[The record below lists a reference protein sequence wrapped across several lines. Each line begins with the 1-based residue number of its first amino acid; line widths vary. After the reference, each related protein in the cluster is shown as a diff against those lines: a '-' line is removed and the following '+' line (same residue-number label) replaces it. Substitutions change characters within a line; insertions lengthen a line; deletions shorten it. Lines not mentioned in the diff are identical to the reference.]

1 MFLTRLLAGTPAALV
16 PTQCA
21 VCHGWGRER
30 ICGAC
35 TQRFMP
41 AVPRCIRCALR
52 VPAGTAMCGACIA
65 EPPPQDGAVAA
76 MDYAHPWD
84 QLIARFKFSDALDLA
99 SSFARRMQ
107 GAVQSTGAAQ
117 VDLVLP
123 VPLSAQRLRERGF
136 NQSWE
141 LARRLAA
148 LIGCKADSTLLLRI
162 KDTPHQLAFPVDQR
176 ASNVKGAFAVE
187 PGRTTELQGKS
198 IAVVD
203 DVMTTGATM
212 GEIAPV
218 LKRAGAAQVHAW
230 VLARTPT
237 PGE

>member
-1 MFLTRLLAGTPAALV
+1 LFLTRLLAGPPAALI

-30 ICGAC
+30 VCDAC
-35 TQRFMP
+35 LQRFMP
-41 AVPRCIRCALR
+41 TLPRCRRCALR
-52 VPAGTAMCGACIA
+52 VPEGTALCGACVTD
-65 EPPPQDGAVAA
+65 PPPQDGALTA

-99 SSFARRMQ
+99 PCFARRMHE
-107 GAVQSTGAAQ
+107 ACQSSAATSL
-117 VDLVLP
+117 DLLLP
-123 VPLSAQRLRERGF
+123 VPLSTQRLRERGF

-148 LIGCKADSTLLLRI
+148 HLGRKADASLLLRI
-162 KDTPHQLAFPVDQR
+162 KDTPHQLAFPVDR
-176 ASNVKGAFAVE
+176 RESNVKGAFAVE
-187 PGRTTELQGKS
+187 PRRAGELQGKT

-212 GEIAPV
+212 GEIARV
-218 LKRAGAAQVHAW
+218 LKRCGAAQVHAW
-230 VLARTPT
+230 TLARTPA